1 MTKPAGGGSV
11 GTTGGSAGTTGSS
24 SVSSPVDLTGCST
37 GGMGIVVLDTGMPGT
52 VSVSVSVSVS
62 RLVVSSALTATYC
75 AARDR
80 GRPS

>member
-1 MTKPAGGGSV
+1 VTKPAGGGSA

-24 SVSSPVDLTGCST
+24 RVSSPVDLTGCST

-52 VSVSVSVSVS
+52 VSVSVSVS